1 MSTAALA
8 PSNEVQRS
16 KGLHIGLW
24 VVQGLLFAL
33 FTLAGVMKT
42 FKPVA
47 ELAKMMSWVPRVS
60 PEMVRF
66 IGASEIAGAL
76 GLLLPSLTRIKPK
89 LSSLAAAGLTTI
101 MVLAALFHASRGEF
115 KVIPANVVLG
125 ALAAFVA
132 WGRFKGAP
140 IAPR

>member
-24 VVQGLLFAL
+24 VVQVLLALAFGATGFGKLMSPFAD
-33 FTLAGVMKT
+33 LAT
-42 FKPVA
+42 
-47 ELAKMMSWVPRVS
+47 KMPWTADVGEPL
-60 PEMVRF
+60 VRF
-66 IGASEIAGAL
+66 IGASEILGSL
-76 GLLLPSLTRIKPK
+76 GLLLPSITRIKPK
-89 LSSLAAAGLTTI
+89 LTSLAATGLVTI
-101 MVLAALFHASRGEF
+101 MVLASLFHASRGEF
-115 KVIPANVVLG
+115 KVIPANLVLG

-132 WGRFKGAP
+132 WGRFKKAP